1 MPHIRRVIIRHLLF
15 IFLLLAVRSSAQV
28 DIPIGNGATANTDW
42 VYPCP
47 LADSYDATRM
57 QFLYLASELRAKGM
71 TAGNINAIRF
81 KVTDL
86 GMYAGPNSAA
96 DNLVIKIGAT
106 ASGSLSTTTWEPGTV
121 IVHGPVNHMPVMG
134 NNSFPFTLPFYWN
147 GTDNIVIEICT
158 DAGAVDSR
166 MANPYVSWTTG
177 LPFNGSHTIGDN
189 FNGNLCDAAT
199 GSSQGDPTTRPDIIF
214 NWTAAGP
221 CNGATLTAG
230 TAISSVSQT
239 CGAASFML
247 TLNGA
252 SVATGLSYQWQ
263 SSTNNSTWNNI
274 PGATA
279 AAYKASQTLN
289 TWYRAIITCATGGTA
304 TSVPVQVITPQPVS
318 GIFTINKNQPVGG
331 GNFQSFSAAYDYI
344 KCGING
350 AVTFNVAANSG
361 TYTEQLVLYNV
372 PGSSAAN
379 TITFNGAAGTEITFT
394 PTLNKSRA
402 VIKLDG
408 ADHFIFNNLTVT
420 AAGTGPSQYGYGY
433 QLTND
438 ADSNVINH
446 NTIHT
451 SPELFGDN
459 YAGIVVSGS
468 ATSAT
473 NEAAAYCDAN
483 IFKANTITGG
493 RFGITLVG
501 NTSIANG
508 NNTISD
514 NFITDFAETGIYIAC
529 SFNTLV
535 DSNHLSRP
543 TAPDAQDAVN
553 GILVSSLNARLTL
566 SRNTIT
572 NIFGGASSSAI
583 FYGIRFNGAAGLG
596 GGLENKVQNNL
607 VYNINGGG
615 DIYGLHN
622 LLSHNALYYHN
633 TISLDGAGN
642 GTANTNVARG
652 FYQEEATGIVLYNN
666 NISVTRGGPGENT
679 ALYFTTFSSEIL
691 SNHNNLYVSPGTGI
705 RRTGYADNASLLTL
719 YDWKATTSLD
729 TASIST
735 DPLFINLATGN
746 LRPQN
751 AALDNTGANAG
762 ITTDITGAARNLASP
777 DIGAFEF
784 TAPPCANPPVG
795 GTAAFNKSGVCAGE
809 SVTLSLSGHS
819 SGGGQTYQLEAG
831 TTAGGPF
838 LPVGDPSVSSVFSFK
853 ADASRYYRV
862 KLSCSGNSGYSS
874 VAQLTVYQ
882 AFPGGRYTINK
893 NGSPGSGNF
902 TSFTAAY
909 QALSCGIAGAV
920 IFDVVAG
927 SGPYNEQL
935 LMDSIKGAS
944 RTNTITFNGNGNT
957 IAFSSN
963 DTDQRAVI
971 KLNGTDH
978 VIIDSLIV
986 DATGTGTYGYGVQLL
1001 NNADSNT
1008 IRRSVIKSQLAGAS
1022 TDAFAGIVVSA
1033 SHTDPLA
1040 TGDTWCDGNL
1050 FENNTI
1056 TGGHYG
1062 ITLAG
1067 DPVYFQWFSNFIIG
1081 NRIINNTIRD
1091 FFERGIYIIGT
1102 NGSVIEGNTISRPAR
1117 TGVNSFYG
1125 LYVDQTNAG
1134 LAIRRNRITNPFGNN
1149 TASTAD
1155 CYGMYFDYAGHD
1167 SATVVANNLIYNLN
1181 GSGDIHAIHVNT
1193 GMNLSFVHNT
1203 ISLDNQLLPGNNTA
1217 STDGFYI
1224 SFPGTNIVFRNNIVT
1239 ITRSGSGLK
1248 HGFNVS
1254 VGDVIPLTLDKNDY
1268 YINGPGGNNYIGYR
1282 NASRTTLGEWQS
1294 ITHRDLHSISQDP
1307 VYISPATGNFAPA
1320 IAPLNNTGDPL
1331 GILTDILG
1339 KDRSITTPDIGA
1351 YEFSPTPCI
1360 SGVIAGAATVTPD
1373 SGICMGT
1380 TVTLSLSGNTVSGEQ
1395 TYRWQH
1401 ATTANG
1407 VYTDISDTLYVST
1420 FKTEA
1425 TGNGFYRCI
1434 VTCSGINDTST
1445 IAQLKINAPLPAGTY
1460 TINPAGGDYPSFTA
1474 AVAAM
1479 QCGIGG
1485 PVFFDIAPGTYTE
1498 QVSIRRIP
1506 GASAASRVTF
1516 RAADGNAA
1524 SVVLSANGTAAANYV
1539 LKLDS
1544 ASYITYK
1551 NISITASSPTY
1562 GRVIEL
1568 AGTSAYDS
1576 LLNNIISTGA
1586 TTAAANTR
1594 AAIYAGP
1601 LKGDHIVIMGN
1612 TIRNGSSGIYVAGTG
1627 INRNNNLSIISN
1639 TLSGSYQY
1647 GVYATYGDRTQITDN
1662 AITMT
1667 APLNSTAYGI
1677 YTADGDSS
1685 CQVTANVVTVSNAT
1699 TTVYGISVQRCL
1711 AALVNISRVE
1721 ANKVIALTG
1730 NTGNLYGLHVDNAVN
1745 VRIINNVS
1753 SIKTSG
1759 SNSYGLY
1766 SNSNING
1773 RVYNNTIYST
1783 ATSSTN
1789 NFAAYF
1795 TDGYDEEHYVDLR
1808 NNIFAHEGGGKAL
1821 YASNT
1826 TRIYS
1831 DYNLLYTTGATL
1843 VQEGFDN
1850 EYTTLADWNA
1860 GGDLDVNSIV
1870 YKPAFISAANPAP
1883 DVNNPGVWAIH
1894 GRGIQL
1900 DGNNEDIDHQPRP
1913 VTLKA
1918 GVPDL
1923 GAYEFVPAVQ
1933 PPVSTPIPATPAANT
1948 RQDFMLGTD
1957 TVYTIHW
1964 GASVPQQIAVRRYSG
1979 MMPPALAPGTDYMY
1993 FYVDADITP
2002 AGPLSYAVTQHY
2014 LDPWRGFIDNESRIR
2029 LGRTDATGA
2038 WIVDTASRVNTAANV
2053 ITRQGLDYI
2062 DRFTG
2067 LTSGQVS
2074 DPSNGNPPKDTSSK
2088 GTRFWV
2094 GYGHNNYVQTFVIK
2108 MGGADHDANV
2118 TIKVNG
2124 TSWVRNY
2131 HVPANTF
2138 VNSDPI
2144 PRTGASGAVLLTE
2157 GLSDR
2162 GISIESDEP
2171 IAAYVQADGI
2181 LPVTGSTMLIP
2192 TGAYGYE
2199 YYALAWEQRNYD
2211 VNVYS
2216 WFYVI
2221 ADHDSTMVEIT
2232 PVNPTFGGRR
2242 AGEPFVVT
2250 LQKGE
2255 VYQLLG
2261 AAKSENEGYD
2271 LSGSKIRSVSNTS
2284 GKCYPVAVFSGNSRA
2299 FIDCAESF
2307 VPFGN
2312 YLIQQNIPAQHW
2324 GTQYITAPT
2333 AKADTPWLPQ
2343 TNFYRVL
2350 VKDPATIVKVNG
2362 TPLTGKTNSFYSYQS
2377 ATADFIEADK
2387 PVMVAQ
2393 YIPGSSN
2400 VCEFGNSGPE
2410 MFYLPSAGQ
2419 GIRKAA
2425 FYRTSE
2431 GIRNDNYLTLILPT
2445 AGLSSLL
2452 IDGSNK
2458 FDSTYS
2464 HPNKTGYTVV
2474 VKRWEPD
2481 NTTST
2486 VQSDSV
2492 FTALA
2497 YGLSGTNT
2505 YGYTVG
2511 RSFSQLSAMPGIT
2524 NVYDSSGNYS
2534 RFTCVGTPF
2543 HYSILL
2549 PVPATSI
2556 TWQFS
2561 KALNMVPDADS
2572 IQINPVPLDTVLIDG
2587 RNYYR
2592 YALQGEYV
2600 FPATGKYTVPVLY
2613 THPVIAN
2620 CTGTEETTLTIT
2632 VVGAPSVDFDINYS
2646 GCLNDVA
2653 SFTSA
2658 TSASNGDVVNRFRW
2672 DFGDGTSSIEKDPS
2686 KEYSTP
2692 GNYTVKLLAIT
2703 QVGCIAD
2710 TAKPLEVKDVAVF
2723 SFVKDTVTACPDAQV
2738 TLAVDNPQAGVVYN
2752 WYDALT
2758 GGTLKHTGASLT
2770 INRLNATVTYYVSAD
2785 LNGCISRPRQ
2795 TVTAY
2800 VAPAIAMPV
2809 VRIDSLTSN
2818 MVRFAWNAVPGATA
2832 YQVSTDKGSTWIT
2845 PSSGSTGLTH
2855 TISGLQSGTEV
2866 SLMVK
2871 AIDPNLCKD
2880 GISDVLT
2887 THILQGEI
2895 FIPNAFTPNGD
2906 GLNDL
2911 FKVEGYIKSVHLQVF
2926 NQWGEKVF
2934 ESNEQSR
2941 GWDGNYKG
2949 AAQPSGVYIYVCVVV
2964 LDNGSRI
2971 VRKGSIHLI
2980 R

>member
-1 MPHIRRVIIRHLLF
+1 MPYIRRIIIRHFLF
-15 IFLLLAVRSSAQV
+15 ILLLLAVKSYAQV
-28 DIPIGNGATANTDW
+28 DISIGNGATANTDW

-96 DNLVIKIGAT
+96 DNLIIKIGAT
-106 ASGSLSTTTWEPGTV
+106 ATASLGTTAWEPGTV

-134 NNSFPFTLPFYWN
+134 NNSFPFSLPFFWN

-158 DAGAVDSR
+158 DAGAADSR
-166 MANPYVSWTTG
+166 MANPYVTWTTG
-177 LPFNGSHTIGDN
+177 LTFNGSHTIGDN
-189 FNGNLCDAAT
+189 FNGNLCDAAS

-230 TAISSVSQT
+230 TAVSSVTQT

-263 SSTNNSTWNNI
+263 SSANNSTWSNI

-279 AAYKASQTLN
+279 AGYKASQVLS
-289 TWYRAIITCATGGTA
+289 TWYRAIITCAAGGTA

-318 GIFTINKNQPVGG
+318 GIFTINKNQPAGG
-331 GNFQSFSAAYDYI
+331 GNFQSFNAAYDFI

-350 AVTFNVAANSG
+350 AVTFNVAAGSG
-361 TYTEQLVLYNV
+361 TYTEQLTMYKV
-372 PGSSAAN
+372 PGSSASN
-379 TITFNGAAGTEITFT
+379 TITFNGAPGTEISFA
-394 PTLNKSRA
+394 PTQSKSRA

-420 AAGTGPSQYGYGY
+420 AAGAGPSQYGYGY

-438 ADSNVINH
+438 ADSNVIYH

-473 NEAAAYCDAN
+473 NEAAAHCDAN
-483 IFKANTITGG
+483 MFKANTITGG
-493 RFGITLVG
+493 RYGITLVG

-543 TAPDAQDAVN
+543 QAPDAAQAVN
-553 GILVSSLNARLTL
+553 GVFVSSLNARLTI

-572 NIFGGASSSAI
+572 NIFGGAYSSAT
-583 FYGIRFNGAAGLG
+583 FYGIRFDGAAGLG

-615 DIYGLHN
+615 DVYGLYN
-622 LLSHNALYYHN
+622 VLSHNALYYHN
-633 TISLDGAGN
+633 TISLDGTGN
-642 GTANTNVARG
+642 SITNTNVARG
-652 FYQEEATGIVLYNN
+652 FYQDEATGIVLYNN
-666 NISVTRGGPGENT
+666 NFAITRGGPGENT
-679 ALYFTTFSSEIL
+679 ALYFNTFSSEIL
-691 SNHNNLYVSPGTGI
+691 SNHNNLYVSPGTGT
-705 RRTGYADNASLLTL
+705 RRTGFANSTGLLTL
-719 YDWKATTSLD
+719 YDWKAATSLD
-729 TASIST
+729 TASIAA
-735 DPLFINLATGN
+735 DPLFTDLATGN

-751 AALDNTGANAG
+751 AALDNTGTNAG
-762 ITTDITGAARNLASP
+762 IAIDITGAARNTASP

-784 TAPPCANPPVG
+784 TPPPCVNPPLG
-795 GTAAFNKSGVCAGE
+795 GTTNLNKSGVCAGE
-809 SVTLSLSGHS
+809 SVTLSLTGHS
-819 SGGGQTYQLEAG
+819 SGAGQTYQLEAA
-831 TTAGGPF
+831 TAAGGPF
-838 LPVGDPSVSSVFSFK
+838 IPVGTPSVSSVFSFK
-853 ADASRYYRV
+853 ADATRYYRV
-862 KLSCSGNSGYSS
+862 KVSCGGNSGYST
-874 VAQLTVYQ
+874 VVQLTVYQ
-882 AFPGGRYTINK
+882 AFPGGRYTINR
-893 NGSPGSGNF
+893 NAAPGTGNF

-920 IFDVVAG
+920 IFDVMSG

-935 LMDSIKGAS
+935 VMDTIKGTS
-944 RTNTITFNGNGNT
+944 RINTVTFNGNGNT
-957 IAFSSN
+957 ITFSS
-963 DTDQRAVI
+963 DDPEQRAVI

-978 VIIDSLIV
+978 IIIDSLVI
-986 DATGTGTYGYGVQLL
+986 DATGTGSYGYGVQLL

-1008 IRRSVIKSQLAGAS
+1008 IRRSTIKSQLSGAS
-1022 TDAFAGIVVSA
+1022 SDAFAGIVVSA
-1033 SHTDPLA
+1033 SHTDPIA

-1050 FENNTI
+1050 FENNTM

-1067 DPVYFQWFSNFIIG
+1067 DPVYFQWFSNFITG

-1102 NGSVIEGNTISRPAR
+1102 DRSVIEDNNISRPTR
-1117 TGVNSFYG
+1117 TGVNAFYG
-1125 LYVDQTNAG
+1125 LYVDQTNAS
-1134 LAIRRNRITNPFGNN
+1134 LAIRRNRISNPFGGN
-1149 TASTAD
+1149 TPSTAD
-1155 CYGMYFDYAGHD
+1155 GYGMYFDYAGHD
-1167 SATVVANNLIYNLN
+1167 STTMVSNNLIYNMN
-1181 GSGDIHAIHVNT
+1181 GSGDLHAIHVNT
-1193 GMNLSFVHNT
+1193 GMNLSFIHNT
-1203 ISLDNQLLPGNNTA
+1203 ISLDNQQLPGSNTA

-1239 ITRSGSGLK
+1239 ITRAGSGLK

-1254 VGDVIPLTLDKNDY
+1254 AGDVIPLTLDKNDY
-1268 YINGPGGNNYIGYR
+1268 YIHGPGGNNYIGYR
-1282 NASRTTLGEWQS
+1282 NASRATLDEWQS

-1307 VYISPATGNFAPA
+1307 VYTSPSTGNFAPTV
-1320 IAPLNNTGDPL
+1320 APLNNTGDPL
-1331 GILTDILG
+1331 GILTDILN
-1339 KDRSITTPDIGA
+1339 KDRSTTTPDIGA
-1351 YEFSPTPCI
+1351 YEFTPTPCI
-1360 SGVIAGAATVTPD
+1360 SGVIAGTAAVTPD

-1380 TVTLSLSGNTVSGEQ
+1380 IVTLSLAGNTVSGEQ
-1395 TYRWQH
+1395 TYRWQRA
-1401 ATTANG
+1401 ATAAGT
-1407 VYTDISDTLYVST
+1407 YTDISDTLYVPT

-1425 TGNGFYRCI
+1425 GGNAFYRCI
-1434 VTCSGINDTST
+1434 VSCSGISDTST
-1445 IAQLKINAPLPAGTY
+1445 LAQLKINTPLLAGVY
-1460 TINPAGGDYPSFTA
+1460 TINPAGGDYLSFTA
-1474 AVAAM
+1474 AVAAL

-1485 PVFFDIAPGTYTE
+1485 PVFFDVAPGTYTE
-1498 QVSIRRIP
+1498 QVNMRRIP
-1506 GASAASRVTF
+1506 GASATSRVTF
-1516 RAADGNAA
+1516 RAANGNAA
-1524 SVVLSANGTAAANYV
+1524 SVILTANGTAAANYV

-1544 ASYITYK
+1544 ASYITYR
-1551 NISITASSPTY
+1551 NISVTATSPTY
-1562 GRVIEL
+1562 GRAVEL

-1576 LLNNIISTGA
+1576 LLNNIISTGPA
-1586 TTAAANTR
+1586 ASAANTR
-1594 AAIYAGP
+1594 AAIYAAP
-1601 LKGDHIVIMGN
+1601 LKGKHIVIMGN
-1612 TIRNGSSGIYVAGTG
+1612 TIRNGASGIYIAGTA
-1627 INRNNNLSIISN
+1627 INRSNDLSILSN
-1639 TLSGSYQY
+1639 TISGFYQY
-1647 GVYATYGDRTQITDN
+1647 GIYAAYSDRTHIADN
-1662 AITMT
+1662 TITMA
-1667 APLNSTAYGI
+1667 APLNNIAYGI

-1685 CQVTANVVTVSNAT
+1685 FQLSANVVNVSNAA
-1699 TTVYGISVQRCL
+1699 TTVYGIAVQRSI
-1711 AALVNISRVE
+1711 AYVVNPGRVE
-1721 ANKVIALTG
+1721 NNKVIAING
-1730 NTGNLYGLHVDNAVN
+1730 NTGNLYGLQVANANN
-1745 VRIINNVS
+1745 VRIINNVI
-1753 SIKTSG
+1753 SIKTIG

-1773 RVYNNTIYST
+1773 YVYNNTVYST
-1783 ATSSTN
+1783 AASTGN
-1789 NFAAYF
+1789 NIAAYF
-1795 TDGYDEEHYVDLR
+1795 TDGYDEEHYVDIR

-1821 YASNT
+1821 YASNI

-1843 VQEGFDN
+1843 VEQGFGD
-1850 EYTTLADWNA
+1850 EYATLSDWKAN
-1860 GGDLDVNSIV
+1860 GDLDVNSIV

-1883 DVNNPGVWAIH
+1883 DINNPGVWAMH

-1900 DGNNEDIDHQPRP
+1900 DGNNQDINHQPRP

-1923 GAYEFVPAVQ
+1923 GAYEFIPAVQ
-1933 PPVSTPIPATPAANT
+1933 PPVSTPVPAIPAANT

-1957 TVYTIHW
+1957 TVYTIYW
-1964 GASVPQQIAVRRYSG
+1964 GAAVPQQIAVRRYSG
-1979 MMPPALAPGTDYMY
+1979 VMPPALAPGTDYMY
-1993 FYVDADITP
+1993 FYVDADVT
-2002 AGPLSYAVTQHY
+2002 ASAPLNYAVTQHY
-2014 LDPWRGFIDNESRIR
+2014 LDPWRGFIDSESRIR
-2029 LGRTDATGA
+2029 LGRTDAAGT

-2053 ITRQGLDYI
+2053 ITRQGLDYL
-2062 DRFTG
+2062 DRLTG
-2067 LTSGQVS
+2067 LTNGQVS
-2074 DPSNGNPPKDTSSK
+2074 SPGNNNPAKDTSNR

-2124 TSWVRNY
+2124 TAWVRNY

-2181 LPVTGSTMLIP
+2181 LAVTGSTMLIP

-2255 VYQLLG
+2255 VYQVLG
-2261 AAKSENEGYD
+2261 AGKSENEGYD

-2350 VKDPATIVKVNG
+2350 VKDPATVVKVNG
-2362 TPLTGKTNSFYSYQS
+2362 TPLSGRINNFYSYQS
-2377 ATADFIEADK
+2377 ATADYIEADK

-2400 VCEFGNSGPE
+2400 VCEFGQSGPE

-2445 AGLSSLL
+2445 AGLSALR

-2486 VQSDSV
+2486 VQSDSA

-2497 YGLSGTNT
+2497 YGLSGTNS
-2505 YGYTVG
+2505 YGFTVG
-2511 RSFSQLSAMPGIT
+2511 RSFSQLLAMPGIT

-2543 HYSILL
+2543 RYSILL
-2549 PVPATSI
+2549 PVQPNSI

-2561 KALNMVPDADS
+2561 KVLNMVPDADS
-2572 IQINPVPLDTVLIDG
+2572 IQINPVPVDTVSVDG

-2592 YALQGEYV
+2592 YALQGEYI
-2600 FPATGKYTVPVLY
+2600 FPATGTYTVPVLY
-2613 THPVIAN
+2613 THPVIAG
-2620 CTGTEETTLTIT
+2620 CTGTEETALVIT
-2632 VVGAPSVDFDINYS
+2632 VAGAPSVDFDVAYS

-2653 SFTSA
+2653 RFTSTASA
-2658 TSASNGDVVNRFRW
+2658 TNGDVVNRFRW
-2672 DFGDGTSSIEKDPS
+2672 DFGDSTTSIEKDPA
-2686 KEYSTP
+2686 KEYSAP
-2692 GNYTVKLLAIT
+2692 GNYTVKLMAIT

-2710 TAKPLEVKDVAVF
+2710 TSKPLEVKDVASF
-2723 SFVKDTVTACPDAQV
+2723 SFVKDTVTACPDARL
-2738 TLAVDNPQAGVVYN
+2738 TLAVDNPQTGVVYN
-2752 WYDALT
+2752 WYDAHT
-2758 GGTLKHTGASLT
+2758 GGTLKHSGASLSIARLTAT
-2770 INRLNATVTYYVSAD
+2770 ITYYVSAD
-2785 LNGCISRPRQ
+2785 LNGCISKPRQ
-2795 TVTAY
+2795 AVTAY
-2800 VAPAIAMPV
+2800 LAPVVATPV
-2809 VRIDSLTSN
+2809 VRIDSLTSS
-2818 MVRFAWNAVPGATA
+2818 MVRFAWNAVPGANT
-2832 YQVSTDKGSTWIT
+2832 YQVSTDGGNTWIT

-2855 TISGLQSGTEV
+2855 TINGLPGGTEV

-2880 GISDVLT
+2880 GVSDVKT
-2887 THILQGEI
+2887 IHIPHGDV

-2911 FKVEGYIKSVHLQVF
+2911 FKAEGYVRSVHLQVF

-2934 ESNEQSR
+2934 ESNEQTR

-2949 AAQPSGVYIYVCVVV
+2949 TAQPSGVYIYVCAIQ
-2964 LDNGSRI
+2964 LDNGEKI
-2971 VRKGSIHLI
+2971 IRKGAIHLI